1 MSTDMTV
8 TPGGDLVIPAER
20 LGKLKGLP
28 PGLMRIASLFD
39 DLLVCGQ
46 PQPGDRPSPL
56 FYGDLR
62 LFHVGEL
69 MALIS
74 SMRRDGY
81 LSLFIPHARKT
92 VYFSGGEI
100 VYATSTVEDDRLGEI
115 LWRRGFLSLDQL
127 YEVHDLVT
135 PQKKLGAILVE
146 RELLTPRQLYEGIK
160 EQVQEIV
167 FSTFHFR
174 KGEFLFVEGQ
184 VPVKGR
190 VRLDAGTR
198 DVIMEGIQ
206 RMEEMTRLEEL
217 FPDRGMLVVRRPVM
231 VDAKLGEPER
241 HVHKLVD
248 GRRTVQAIIA
258 ESHLGE
264 YEALKSMAKLRRVGI
279 VDVREQAV
287 EEMNAESPLPAVL
300 EAYSRMLRYIHQTL
314 KAEEPGGETRL
325 ESYLG
330 SPAPRHNK
338 VFLNVGFDE
347 NGRLDMDTLY
357 RNAREINPDDPR
369 DSALEALRSLY
380 DYAVFQAMDV
390 LGDEACDQMME
401 KLHQMRSSLDSPQGQ
416 PE

>member
-1 MSTDMTV
+1 MSGKLTV
-8 TPGGDLVIPAER
+8 TPDGDLVIPADK
-20 LGKLKGLP
+20 LGKLKGVSP
-28 PGLMRIASLFD
+28 ESMRIASLYD

-46 PQPGDRPSPL
+46 PQPGERPSAL
-56 FYGDLR
+56 LYGDLR

-115 LWRRGFLSLDQL
+115 LWRRGFLSLEQL

-146 RELLTPRQLYEGIK
+146 RKLITPRQLYEGIK

-167 FSTFHFR
+167 YSTFHFR
-174 KGEFLFVEGQ
+174 RGEFLFVEGK
-184 VPVKGR
+184 VPLKGR

-198 DVIMEGIQ
+198 EVIMEGIH

-217 FPDRGMLVVRRPVM
+217 FPDRGMLVVPRPVM
-231 VDAKLGEPER
+231 VDAKLGESER
-241 HVHKLVD
+241 HVHKLID
-248 GRRTVQAIIA
+248 GKKPVEAIIA

-264 YEALKSMAKLRRVGI
+264 YEALKAMAKLRRVGI

-287 EEMNAESPLPAVL
+287 EEMHEESPLPSVVK
-300 EAYSRMLRYIHQTL
+300 AYTRMLRYIHQTL
-314 KAEEPGGETRL
+314 KAEESGGETRV

-330 SPAPRHNK
+330 SPAPKHIRI
-338 VFLNVGFDE
+338 FSNVGFDE
-347 NGRLDMDTLY
+347 DGRLDMDTLF
-357 RNAREINPDDPR
+357 RNAREVSPDDSR
-369 DSALEALRSLY
+369 NVAMGALRSLY

-390 LGDEACDQMME
+390 LEDEACDQMMA
-401 KLHQMRSSLDSPQGQ
+401 KLQKMRSELDY
-416 PE
+416 EEE

>member
-1 MSTDMTV
+1 MSTDLTI
-8 TPGGDLVIPAER
+8 TTEGDLVIPAER

-28 PGLMRIASLFD
+28 PGSMRVASLYD

-46 PQPGDRPSPL
+46 PQPGERPSPL

-81 LSLFIPHARKT
+81 LSLFSPHARKT

-115 LWRRGFLSLDQL
+115 LWRRGFLSLEQL

-146 RELLTPRQLYEGIK
+146 RELITPRQLYEGIK

-167 FSTFHFR
+167 YSTFHFR
-174 KGEFLFVEGQ
+174 KGEFLFVEGK

-190 VRLDAGTR
+190 VRLDAGTKE
-198 DVIMEGIQ
+198 VIMEAIH

-217 FPDRGMLVVRRPVM
+217 FPDRGMLVVPRPVM
-231 VDAKLGEPER
+231 VDAKLGESER
-241 HVHKLVD
+241 HVHKLID
-248 GRRTVQAIIA
+248 GKKTVEAIIA

-264 YEALKSMAKLRRVGI
+264 YEALKAMAKLRRVGI
-279 VDVREQAV
+279 VDAREQAV
-287 EEMNAESPLPAVL
+287 EEMHEESPLPAVIK
-300 EAYSRMLRYIHQTL
+300 AYSRMLRHIHQTL
-314 KAEEPGGETRL
+314 KAEEPGGESRL

-330 SPAPRHNK
+330 SPAPKYIK
-338 VFLNVGFDE
+338 VFSNVGFDSD
-347 NGRLDMDTLY
+347 GHLDMDTLF
-357 RNAREINPDDPR
+357 RNARDASPDDSR
-369 DSALEALRSLY
+369 SAAMGALRSLY

-390 LGDEACDQMME
+390 LDDDACDHMME
-401 KLHQMRSSLDSPQGQ
+401 KLQRIRSKLDS
-416 PE
+416 EEEE

>member
-1 MSTDMTV
+1 MSADLTI

-20 LGKLKGLP
+20 LGKLKGLQ
-28 PGLMRIASLFD
+28 PGSMRIASLYE

-46 PQPGDRPSPL
+46 PQPGERPNPL

-74 SMRRDGY
+74 SMRRDGS

-115 LWRRGFLSLDQL
+115 LWRRGFLDLEQL

-146 RELLTPRQLYEGIK
+146 KEMITPRQLYEGIK

-167 FSTFHFR
+167 YSTFHFR
-174 KGEFLFVEGQ
+174 RGEFLFVESK

-190 VRLDAGTR
+190 VRLDADTR
-198 DVIMEGIQ
+198 EVIMEGIQ

-217 FPDRGMLVVRRPVM
+217 FPDRGMLVVPRPVM
-231 VDAKLGEPER
+231 VDARLEEPER
-241 HVHKLVD
+241 HVHKLID
-248 GRRTVQAIIA
+248 GKRTVHSIIA

-264 YEALKSMAKLRRVGI
+264 YEALKAMAKLRRVGI
-279 VDVREQAV
+279 VDVREQAI
-287 EEMNAESPLPAVL
+287 EEMHEESPLPAVL
-300 EAYSRMLRYIHQTL
+300 KAYSRMLRYVHQTL
-314 KAEEPGGETRL
+314 KAQRPGGEARV

-330 SPAPRHNK
+330 SPAPRHIK
-338 VFLNVGFDE
+338 IFSNVGFDE
-347 NGRLDMDTLY
+347 EGRLDMDTLY
-357 RNAREINPDDPR
+357 RNARESSPDDPR
-369 DSALEALRSLY
+369 GSALEALRSLY
-380 DYAVFQAMDV
+380 DYVVFQAMDV
-390 LGDEACDQMME
+390 LDDQACDQMMH
-401 KLHQMRSSLDSPQGQ
+401 KLHQMRSRLDSEEQT
-416 PE
+416 E

>member
-1 MSTDMTV
+1 MSSDLTIT
-8 TPGGDLVIPAER
+8 TEGDLVIPAER

-28 PGLMRIASLFD
+28 PGSMRVASLYD

-46 PQPGDRPSPL
+46 PQPGERPSPL

-115 LWRRGFLSLDQL
+115 LWRRGFLSLEQL

-135 PQKKLGAILVE
+135 PQKKLGSILVE
-146 RELLTPRQLYEGIK
+146 RKLITPRQLYEGIK

-167 FSTFHFR
+167 YSTFHFR
-174 KGEFLFVEGQ
+174 KGEFLFVEGK

-190 VRLDAGTR
+190 VRLDAGTKE
-198 DVIMEGIQ
+198 VIMEGIH
-206 RMEEMTRLEEL
+206 RLEEMTRLEEL
-217 FPDRGMLVVRRPVM
+217 FPDRGMLVVPRPVM
-231 VDAKLGEPER
+231 VDARLGEPEK
-241 HVHKLVD
+241 HVHKLID
-248 GRRTVQAIIA
+248 GKRTVDAIIA

-264 YEALKSMAKLRRVGI
+264 YEALKAMAKLRRVGI

-287 EEMNAESPLPAVL
+287 EEMHEELPLPAVL
-300 EAYSRMLRYIHQTL
+300 KAYSRMLRYIHQTL
-314 KAEEPGGETRL
+314 KAEELSGESRL

-330 SPAPRHNK
+330 SPAPKHIK
-338 VFLNVGFDE
+338 IFSNVGFDSD
-347 NGRLDMDTLY
+347 GHLDMDTLY
-357 RNAREINPDDPR
+357 RNAREASPDDSR
-369 DSALEALRSLY
+369 SAAMGALHGLY

-390 LGDEACDQMME
+390 LDDEACDHMME
-401 KLHQMRSSLDSPQGQ
+401 KLQRMRSKLDS
-416 PE
+416 EEE

>member
-1 MSTDMTV
+1 MSGKLTT
-8 TPGGDLVIPAER
+8 TPEGDLVIPAEK
-20 LGKLKGLP
+20 LGKLKGVP
-28 PGLMRIASLFD
+28 PESMRIASLYD

-46 PQPGDRPSPL
+46 PQPGSRPSAL
-56 FYGDLR
+56 MYGDLR

-81 LSLFIPHARKT
+81 MSLFIPHARKT

-115 LWRRGFLSLDQL
+115 LWRRGFLNLEQL

-146 RELLTPRQLYEGIK
+146 RKLITPRQLYEGIK

-167 FSTFHFR
+167 YSTFHFR
-174 KGEFLFVEGQ
+174 LGEFLFVEGK

-198 DVIMEGIQ
+198 EVIMEGIH

-217 FPDRGMLVVRRPVM
+217 FPDRGMLVVPRPVM

-241 HVHKLVD
+241 HVHRLID
-248 GRRTVQAIIA
+248 GRKPVEVIIA

-264 YEALKSMAKLRRVGI
+264 YEALKAMAKLRRVGL

-287 EEMNAESPLPAVL
+287 EEMHEESPLPSVVR
-300 EAYSRMLRYIHQTL
+300 AYTRMLRYIHQTL
-314 KAEEPGGETRL
+314 KAEEPGGEARI

-330 SPAPRHNK
+330 SPAPK
-338 VFLNVGFDE
+338 YIKIFSNVGFDAD
-347 NGRLDMDTLY
+347 GHLDMDTLF
-357 RNAREINPDDPR
+357 RNAREAGPDDSR
-369 DSALEALRSLY
+369 NVAMGALRSLY

-390 LGDEACDQMME
+390 LDDEACDQMME
-401 KLHQMRSSLDSPQGQ
+401 KLQKMRSKLDS
-416 PE
+416 EEE